1 MFYSKGYSL
10 ERMSEFLTTTSQ
22 GVYGI
27 PLGVSASYIILF
39 SIYGIATKIAPIAL
53 ALIMFGLGLGL
64 TVNDF
69 LRVVK
74 IPRDFLVGFLCQVI
88 LLPIIAFILIK
99 IIPMPLEIALG
110 VMVIAAAPGGVTSNV
125 LTKFANGDVALSV
138 SLTAIVSILS
148 ILTVPFIIFTSADLL
163 GVSEINREISMTSM
177 SLKMFFVVT
186 VPVIFG
192 MVVRSLMTDFI
203 TRKTLIVQRI
213 SVILFMIVFI
223 SIWVEEWDRIIS
235 FITRAGLVA
244 FILNIVMIFTG
255 YYVAKYFTSGV
266 AQRKCISLECG
277 LQNGTLA
284 VFVATQLFDNIVFM
298 VPTAA
303 YALIMF
309 VTSIFFVLIV
319 RKIN

>member
-1 MFYSKGYSL
+1 M
-10 ERMSEFLTTTSQ
+10 E
-22 GVYGI
+22 
-27 PLGVSASYIILF
+27 
-39 SIYGIATKIAPIAL
+39 IATTIAPLAL
-53 ALIMFGLGLGL
+53 AIIMFGLGLGL

-69 LRVVK
+69 LRVIK
-74 IPRDFLVGFLCQVI
+74 IPRDFIVGFFCQVI
-88 LLPIIAFILIK
+88 LLPIIAFVLVL
-99 IIPMPLEIALG
+99 IIPMQTEIALG
-110 VMVIAAAPGGVTSNV
+110 LMIIAAAPGGVTSNV

-148 ILTVPFIIFTSADLL
+148 ILTVPFIIFNSADLL
-163 GVSEINREISMTSM
+163 GVTEIKVEISMLSM

-186 VPVIFG
+186 VPVVFG
-192 MVVRSLMTDFI
+192 MIVRSFMTDFI
-203 TRKTLIVQRI
+203 INKTLLIQRI
-213 SVILFMIVFI
+213 SIILFMIVFI
-223 SIWVEEWDRIIS
+223 SIWIEEWDKIIS
-235 FITRAGLVA
+235 FLSRAGLVT
-244 FILNIVMIFTG
+244 FILNIIMIFVG
-255 YYVAKYFTSGV
+255 YYVGKYFISGL

-284 VFVATQLFDNIVFM
+284 VFVATQLFDDMVFM